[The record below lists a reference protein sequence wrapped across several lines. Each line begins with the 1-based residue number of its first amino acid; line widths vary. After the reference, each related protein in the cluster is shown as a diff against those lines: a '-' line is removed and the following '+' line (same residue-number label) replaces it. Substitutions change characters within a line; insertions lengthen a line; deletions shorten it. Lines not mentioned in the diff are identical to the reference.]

1 MFSNFVCLWHT
12 RSIGHLQFFFAALIS
27 IIFHFQFWIDHLYG
41 FFFLIS
47 SDLFPGCMPKVS
59 HKTLRNP
66 VILSLTSWTIRA
78 TVCLWQKGH
87 LNKKSC
93 FHRKSFM
100 YQAVVS
106 KCRSKRMNRAG
117 CPNATT
123 SRDLVTCVVSSILC
137 SQHCLTELCCWTWP
151 VYLFSHQA
159 NNEELH

>member
-1 MFSNFVCLWHT
+1 MNGDRDWQTENKLIKSSKSYSTELTEASLHLCFQTLSACGTLDQLDTSNSFSLLLFL
-12 RSIGHLQFFFAALIS
+12 LFFTSSFES
-27 IIFHFQFWIDHLYG
+27 IIFMV

-106 KCRSKRMNRAG
+106 KCSSKRMNRAG

-123 SRDLVTCVVSSILC
+123 SRDLVTCVVS
-137 SQHCLTELCCWTWP
+137 
-151 VYLFSHQA
+151 
-159 NNEELH
+159 